1 MLDTY
6 ETMSSQSS
14 LTTYQPNGGLPSHLF
29 PSFRYRPY
37 SQHSKHLTTTLDLTV
52 TLELYLV

>member
-1 MLDTY
+1 
-6 ETMSSQSS
+6 MSSQSS